1 LKTNIDSFKQV
12 EMEDFDKI
20 ISGWKNQSVPEPNNS
35 SEIIRLA
42 RERLDDSRK
51 KHLITITVLGIT
63 LLVIALYAVISHG
76 KGFLFMAGIGLMITS
91 LLVRILIEWNSSET
105 LKKINVAEITSRYL
119 QQLTHF
125 YQLRK
130 RIHGWVTLALFG
142 FYLFGFLLLLPLFK
156 QTVSQGF
163 FIYILVSGL
172 ITFSVLI
179 YFIGR
184 KTREELKR
192 LNETIDGL
200 SEVIKSLE

>member
-1 LKTNIDSFKQV
+1 
-12 EMEDFDKI
+12 MEDFDKI
-20 ISGWKNQSVPEPNNS
+20 ISGWKNQLVPEPNNS

-105 LKKINVAEITSRYL
+105 LKKINVDEITSSYL
-119 QQLTHF
+119 QQLTRF
-125 YQLRK
+125 YQSRK
-130 RIHGWVTLALFG
+130 RIHGWVTVAVFSA
-142 FYLFGFLLLLPLFK
+142 YVVGFLLLLPLFK
-156 QTVSQGF
+156 QIMSQGF

-172 ITFSVLI
+172 ITFTALI
-179 YFIGR
+179 YFISR
-184 KTREELKR
+184 KTREELNR
-192 LNETIDGL
+192 LNETIVGL
-200 SEVIKSLE
+200 SEVMNGLK